1 LERNELRS
9 TRANFIIARKT
20 KTIKKLT
27 KTALNVGRETV
38 CTANVSPKKGYRAAR
53 PCKKQRIKGCAKGGG

>member
-1 LERNELRS
+1 MARISQNGLKKILEKFQPKL
-9 TRANFIIARKT
+9 ARKT

-38 CTANVSPKKGYRAAR
+38 CTANVSPKKSYCYTR
-53 PCKKQRIKGCAKGGG
+53 